1 MNSSTWAS
9 TITEF
14 DRLRMRILAFPGCAN
29 AYNSVRPEVEIF
41 IGLADKGHDVT
52 VMIPEDSN
60 ALSYYQAA
68 GINVI
73 FGYPKR
79 KICFETIKT
88 LRNEL
93 KTHDYDV
100 VYATNSKTIPNAAF
114 ACIGLPVKLVAYRG
128 TTGGLYRHDPS
139 AYLTILHPRV
149 DGVICVSEAVR
160 QDILQQAWK
169 GKDQVVTIH
178 KGHNLAWYDHKTADL
193 SEFGIKETD
202 FTAVCACNVRPS
214 KGIEVMLTAAEQLTE
229 LANVHLLLVG
239 KGLDQEP
246 YRSLIAKHPMKDRI
260 HVTGYRKDAPEIIT
274 ACDVLVQP
282 SISGEGLPRTVMEAM
297 SCGTPTIVTTTGGG
311 KEVVLDGIS
320 GFVIPVKDADKI
332 AEKIRFFH
340 SNPQAV
346 TEFGRAG
353 KTRLANQFSTK
364 NTVDKFEQY
373 FQQL

>member
-1 MNSSTWAS
+1 MFFT
-9 TITEF
+9 TEF
-14 DRLRMRILAFPGCAN
+14 NRLIMRILAFPGFAN
-29 AYNSVRPEVEIF
+29 AYNSVRPEVETF
-41 IGLADKGHDVT
+41 IGLANKGHAVT

-60 ALSYYQAA
+60 ALRYYQEA
-68 GINVI
+68 GIKVI

-79 KICFETIKT
+79 KVCLETIKI
-88 LRNEL
+88 LRAEL
-93 KTHDYDV
+93 KLHDYDV

-139 AYLTILHPRV
+139 AYLTILNPRI

-160 QDILQQAWK
+160 QDILQQVWK

-178 KGHNLAWYDHKTADL
+178 KGHNLAWYDHKAADL
-193 SEFGIKETD
+193 SEFGVKETD

-214 KGIEVMLTAAEQLTE
+214 KGIDVMLTAAEQLSE
-229 LANVHLLLVG
+229 LDNFHLLLVG

-282 SISGEGLPRTVMEAM
+282 SISGEGLPSTVMEAM

-340 SNPQAV
+340 ANPQA
-346 TEFGRAG
+346 TMEFGSAG
-353 KTRLANQFSTK
+353 KIRLANEFSTK